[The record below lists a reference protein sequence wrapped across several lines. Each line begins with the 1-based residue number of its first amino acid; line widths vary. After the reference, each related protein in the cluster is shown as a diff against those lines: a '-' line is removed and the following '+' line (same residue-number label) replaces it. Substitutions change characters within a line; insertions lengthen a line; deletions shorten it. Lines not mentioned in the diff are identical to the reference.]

1 MLLSKQLI
9 VVLPDP
15 IKGLDS
21 RLRGKD
27 KNIGPIDN
35 LS

>member
-21 RLRGKD
+21 RLRGND
-27 KNIGPIDN
+27 KNKGAIEN